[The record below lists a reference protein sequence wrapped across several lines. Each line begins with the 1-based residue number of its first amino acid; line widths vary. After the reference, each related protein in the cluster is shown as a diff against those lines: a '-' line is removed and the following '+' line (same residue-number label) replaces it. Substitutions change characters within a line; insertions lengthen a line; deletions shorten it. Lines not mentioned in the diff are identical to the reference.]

1 MLVETGGA
9 TSVARREEV
18 QQVVKESMFREVQKF
33 GQRWVW
39 LLVYGIAALTWYG
52 FVQQIIFGQPF
63 GSNPAPDWMMWLI
76 ALLFGIGLPVFF
88 HRLRLI
94 VEVQDDHIYIRY
106 VPLATRQIPFA
117 EIERYQVRTYQ
128 PIKEYGGWG
137 IRGWSPDKI
146 AYNVSGNRGVELELH
161 GGRKIMIGSQRPEEL
176 AQAIEARAQSR
187 RQASKP
193 AMSEQG

>member
-1 MLVETGGA
+1 
-9 TSVARREEV
+9 
-18 QQVVKESMFREVQKF
+18 MFREVQKF
-33 GQRWVW
+33 HQWWVW
-39 LLVYGIAALTWYG
+39 LLVYGLAALTWYG
-52 FVQQIIFGQPF
+52 FVQQIILGQPF
-63 GSNPAPDWMMWLI
+63 GSNPASDWMMWLI

-94 VEVQDDHIYIRY
+94 VEVRDAHIYIRY
-106 VPLATRQIPFA
+106 VPLVTRQIPFA

-137 IRGWSPDKI
+137 IRGRSRDKI
-146 AYNVSGNRGVELELH
+146 AYNVSGNRGVELELY

-176 AQAIEARAQSR
+176 AQAIEAHAQSR

-193 AMSEQG
+193 AMSEQV